1 MKIIALL
8 LIALTSCQFVQKKNK
23 DPLPVV
29 KCLLES
35 DKLANDIVAVIDAVK
50 KFVEDKDLNALLS
63 VLLVSVPDAYYE
75 VMICVNN
82 NVNLQFKFKPPK
94 IKPPKIK
101 PPKIKPP
108 KIKPPKIKPPKIK
121 PPKIKPPKIKLP
133 KIKLP
138 KVNIGKIAK
147 GMKFKNLAKNVQNQ
161 LKKMMKKVPKKLLNG
176 VLNALKDYGIDQ
188 AKKLCNENIE
198 NGEAICENLEIL
210 KDEIKIEL
218 K

>member
-1 MKIIALL
+1 MKYLIILL
-8 LIALTSCQFVQKKNK
+8 LALASCRTVKK

-35 DKLANDIVAVIDAVK
+35 DKLANDLVAVFEAVK

-82 NVNLQFKFKPPK
+82 NVNLQFKF
-94 IKPPKIK
+94 KPPKIK

>member
-1 MKIIALL
+1 MKILALL
-8 LIALTSCQFVQKKNK
+8 LIALTSCQFVQNENK

-35 DKLANDIVAVIDAVK
+35 DKLANDLVAVIEAVK
-50 KFVEDKDLNALLS
+50 NFVEDKDLNALLS

-176 VLNALKDYGIDQ
+176 VLNALKDFGIDQ
-188 AKKLCNENIE
+188 AKQLCNEKIE
-198 NGEAICENLEIL
+198 NGEAICENLEML
-210 KDEIKIEL
+210 KDVIQINI
-218 K
+218 

>member
-1 MKIIALL
+1 MKILALL
-8 LIALTSCQFVQKKNK
+8 LIALTSCQFVQKENK

-35 DKLANDIVAVIDAVK
+35 DKLANDLVAVIEAVK
-50 KFVEDKDLNALLS
+50 NFVEDKDLNALLS

>member
-63 VLLVSVPDAYYE
+63 VCLTAVPDAYYE
-75 VMICVNN
+75 VMKCVNQD
-82 NVNLQFKFKPPK
+82 VNLQKFKFP
-94 IKPPKIK
+94 IKF
-101 PPKIKPP
+101 
-108 KIKPPKIKPPKIK
+108 
-121 PPKIKPPKIKLP
+121 PKIKLP

-138 KVNIGKIAK
+138 KINIGKIVK
-147 GMKFKNLAKNVQNQ
+147 GTKFKDLTKKLQGEF
-161 LKKMMKKVPKKLLNG
+161 KKMLKKVPKKLLNG
-176 VLNALKDYGIDQ
+176 ILNALKDYGVDQ
-188 AKKLCNENIE
+188 AKKLCNEHIDG
-198 NGEAICENLEIL
+198 GEAICDNLDML
-210 KDEIKIEL
+210 KDEIKFQIQ
-218 K
+218 